1 MLQSVSSEITRTR
14 MALLAYVA
22 RYGVSDD
29 AARRMVAA
37 RLWRAIPR
45 GLNAAEAIAATDRA
59 LSLWASERVGFPIS
73 AAQLRLAVLVTG
85 ADATA
90 LLGDDVAGFV
100 TTISPAL
107 LQATPTETLVD
118 MPVQSFAKVSLAGLL
133 APAPV
138 ALNRAA

>member
-29 AARRMVAA
+29 AARRKVAA

-45 GLNAAEAIAATDRA
+45 CLNAAEAIAATDRA

-90 LLGDDVAGFV
+90 LLGNDVAGFV

-107 LQATPTETLVD
+107 LQATPTETLVE
-118 MPVQSFAKVSLAGLL
+118 MPVQSLAKVSLAGLL